1 MTTSEKAS
9 KKKKKKLSGW
19 WIVFFL
25 AVLVAGFFVGRQ
37 MVTRRQTEQAIS
49 QLETTPY
56 KRDTLDSTIN
66 GSGTVRA
73 KQSAQIPWQA
83 TGYVA
88 EIGLKVGDEV
98 KAGDLLLSLDK
109 NRLPA
114 EMLQAELNKLNAESN
129 LANLEA
135 DTDLQRAKLNSDIA
149 SVNKNLS
156 DLAEQKEALSLRVC
170 TQERIDNLQSL
181 YDDALSTYENW
192 PTQARWLAVEN
203 ARQNLAFC
211 DPEKIEAEM
220 DAFDKQ
226 IALLDETLA
235 KYQADLA
242 KIQNGP
248 DQDLKNQLQLQLDL
262 AIKQLSYM
270 EIRAPFSGRVTAI
283 NHQMGDF
290 VSPGALALQ
299 MADLSELYMDVPVS
313 EVDIPQI
320 RVGQSAELI
329 FDAFFEERYQGV
341 VTEIANV
348 PNAMSGVVNY
358 MVTIAMQNGIDKVK
372 PGMTAGVNILT
383 ESRENTYVVPAESV
397 FTREGKTYVYVRREG
412 RPVMVEV
419 RIGAYSNKL
428 VEILQADIK
437 DGEPVY
443 ISPPVNMIENF
454 MNMGGPRGR

>member
-1 MTTSEKAS
+1 MTTSEKAR

-19 WIVFFL
+19 WIVFIL

-73 KQSAQIPWQA
+73 RQSAQIPWQA

-149 SVNKNLS
+149 SVNKNIS

-192 PTQARWLAVEN
+192 PTQARWLAVES

-211 DPEKIEAEM
+211 DPKKIEAEI

-226 IALLDETLA
+226 TLV
-235 KYQADLA
+235 KHQADLA

-248 DQDLKNQLQLQLDL
+248 DQELKNQLQLQLDL

-383 ESRENTYVVPAESV
+383 ETRENTYVVPAESV
-397 FTREGKTYVYVRREG
+397 FSREGKTYVYVRREG